1 MAEAALRVGADN
13 GDASKRPIYGA
24 LAAAARNQD
33 PTPFIAQLEE
43 GQGFVLFGAV
53 SAWTTLAGERI
64 ARLTAS
70 AETSEPLRVGY
81 VPLATSAYDE
91 DAAQELAF
99 SCLGALINGD
109 QSVLAALW
117 ETFDAGQR
125 RHAAYGILAILPC
138 VLDEGEDG
146 RLR

>member
-1 MAEAALRVGADN
+1 MAEAALRGGPDN
-13 GDASKRPIYGA
+13 GDARKRPIYGA
-24 LAAAARNQD
+24 LAAAVLNQD

-43 GQGFVLFGAV
+43 GEGFVLFGAV
-53 SAWTTLAGERI
+53 VAWATLAGQRI
-64 ARLTAS
+64 TRVVNS
-70 AETSEPLRVGY
+70 AETDEPFRVGY
-81 VPLATSAYDE
+81 VPLATTAYDE

-99 SCLGALINGD
+99 SCLGALVNGD

-125 RHAAYGILAILPC
+125 RNAAYGILAILPC

-146 RLR
+146 RLW